1 MLTRFS
7 ILIYERRINL
17 MKQIKILG
25 VLAVALTLGLT
36 ACGGKAE
43 CKKHKW
49 GEYVVTQEETCTQD
63 GKKQRKCTVCGK
75 VEEAVIKAGHKWGEY
90 IIDDPATCSAVGHQ
104 HRVCERCQEQEAQ
117 SEIPMIDHTYGEW
130 DETTN
135 APTCTEA
142 GSRTRTCLVCGHED
156 TEDLQALGHNFT
168 KDADGNDIVTWTKEV
183 SCEEDGVGT
192 KHCERCNED
201 IAYTQQKLGHHLV
214 QQADD
219 GTTVPE
225 GHAKVRVYE
234 CDRDGCDYATFGFKA
249 TETSPNSGRLVEV
262 TTTNEK
268 GEEEVGKRF
277 WGRPIGNDV
286 ELNDEGSA
294 SQDSHEAVYN
304 PETQGDLFE
313 YIFTLSDA
321 QVAALGNDIVC
332 YADAKPSD
340 YMNSN
345 GPDFWAAGSGEEWT
359 PGYYIEGENAGQP
372 ITDYRYILY
381 VDDAPVSF
389 DETMP
394 KAPVGRGDPRGE
406 YLMPYLFHFTAGQH
420 KISLRMAGGYRSVFY
435 NFIFKS
441 YEAPEP
447 PEPQHV
453 HDFASETDV
462 AAKGEG
468 YVGYKTATCA
478 EDSAKRINI
487 RALDG
492 TFAEGSAN
500 KTGNGAP
507 LEGYMKLAKN
517 ENSISYKF
525 DYAGQAAT
533 AKLYQYGYMDNFS
546 SNGDR
551 TYTSAQDSSKLAKSP
566 TGTNFA
572 VKFNNADVAIS
583 DATKATTYTQFFA
596 GATVSPGGNGNSN
609 LAACYIGDVQLQN
622 GDNTFIFT
630 RYESFNLS
638 VSNFYL
644 VIE

>member
-1 MLTRFS
+1 
-7 ILIYERRINL
+7 

-183 SCEEDGVGT
+183 SCEEDGVG
-192 KHCERCNED
+192 HVHD
-201 IAYTQQKLGHHLV
+201 FAS
-214 QQADD
+214 
-219 GTTVPE
+219 
-225 GHAKVRVYE
+225 
-234 CDRDGCDYATFGFKA
+234 
-249 TETSPNSGRLVEV
+249 ETDVAA
-262 TTTNEK
+262 K

-420 KISLRMAGGYRSVFY
+420 KISLRMAGFY